1 VRERRSSRPGDAVSH
16 ERWLV
21 SYADFVTL
29 LFAFFV
35 VMFASSRHDVRSI
48 SKVSKAIEGGF
59 EAMSATQTT
68 RMLSSMPGLIGKVP
82 PALPLPPSPVVTTSA
97 PVIDM
102 VALQQQ
108 LKNALGSEIA
118 RNEVVMRMT
127 PEGFVISLRELG
139 FFNSGEAVLLPGAAE
154 KIKRIANILM
164 QHGLELRVQGHS
176 DNVPIHTAA
185 FRSNW
190 ELSTA
195 RAMAVLLLLVDESG
209 FDPQKIS
216 VAGYGQYR
224 PVVPNDSAEGR
235 RMNRRVDLVV
245 VGVVPGLN
253 QRGKE

>member
-1 VRERRSSRPGDAVSH
+1 MRERRSSRPAAVVSH

-59 EAMSATQTT
+59 EAMSANP
-68 RMLSSMPGLIGKVP
+68 SSQL
-82 PALPLPPSPVVTTSA
+82 PSPFPTSQKKA
-97 PVIDM
+97 PAGLPSTQSQIVAHQGPPIDM
-102 VALQQQ
+102 AALQQQ
-108 LKNALGSEIA
+108 LKAALGNEIA
-118 RNEVVMRMT
+118 HNEVVIRAT

-139 FFNSGEAVLLPGAAE
+139 FFNSGEAVLLPGAAG
-154 KIKRIANILM
+154 KIKRIADILM
-164 QHGLELRVQGHS
+164 QHGLELSVQGHS

-185 FRSNW
+185 FKSNW

-195 RAMAVLLLLVDESG
+195 RAMAVLSLLVEESG
-209 FDPQKIS
+209 FNPQKIS

-224 PVVPNDSAEGR
+224 PLGPNDSAEGR

-245 VGVVPGLN
+245 IGLTPAPVGPT
-253 QRGKE
+253 